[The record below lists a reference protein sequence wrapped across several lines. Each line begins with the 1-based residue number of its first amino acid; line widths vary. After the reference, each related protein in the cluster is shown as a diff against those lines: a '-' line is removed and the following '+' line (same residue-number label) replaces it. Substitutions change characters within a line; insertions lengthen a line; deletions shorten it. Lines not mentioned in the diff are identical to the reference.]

1 MKSLT
6 NSEVHTQKSL
16 LDLSGKVKQCRACP
30 LRRKCKGPVPGVG
43 LIGAPVMVVG
53 QAPGWQED
61 KEGLPWIGQAGQF
74 LSEILEFLG
83 WSSKDIYFTNLAKCF
98 PGRGKGGDYKPPP
111 YAVEACSTW
120 LAQEIEAVGPH
131 VIIAVGAEAMKAF
144 GIKGGINK
152 NAGKVFESEYG
163 VPVIPVLHPAGLM
176 RRPTDTPNFVTQL
189 RILETFVN
197 GFKEP
202 PPWQSA

>member
-1 MKSLT
+1 MNSTVNSNRQLLQLT
-6 NSEVHTQKSL
+6 K
-16 LDLSGKVKQCRACP
+16 DIRACRACP
-30 LRRKCKGPVPGVG
+30 LHRKCKHPVPGVG
-43 LIGAPVMVVG
+43 IIGAKILICG

-98 PGRGKGGDYKPPP
+98 PGRGKTGDYKPPP
-111 YAVEACSTW
+111 YAIEACSNW
-120 LAQEIEAVGPH
+120 LAQEIDAVAPA

-176 RRPTDTPNFVTQL
+176 RRPTDTPNFVTSL
-189 RILETFVN
+189 RILRTFVN

-202 PPWQSA
+202 PPWEETDAD